1 MSYFA
6 NSEEQDEMQHYA
18 LHLFEYKH
26 KIVDLYNVMVVQKS
40 F

>member
-1 MSYFA
+1 MSSFA
-6 NSEEQDEMQHYA
+6 NGEDQDEVQHYA

-26 KIVDLYNVMVVQKS
+26 KIVNLYNVMIVHMS